1 MRRTSSGKALAI
13 GLVLAIAIS
22 TPAAAADAPVVVEGL
37 VPDEATRA
45 GILQRVRAIY
55 GDARVMDRME
65 VGAVTAP
72 ANWSRYVTQV
82 VTEDLRQVSA
92 GELRVDG
99 SAVHVSGKVADK
111 ERLARVQA
119 HVKAAFNPTYDIH
132 DELTVDDT
140 GERQDVLNRA
150 LARRTVQFESGSAI
164 LTAEGQRVLD
174 DMATAIVRVGVP
186 QLDIVGHTDIA
197 GDRQNNI
204 LLSVQRADA
213 VKAYLSERGIEA
225 QRMIVSGRGPD
236 LPVADN
242 ATSAGR
248 AQNRRIEFVI
258 RRS

>member
-1 MRRTSSGKALAI
+1 MRRTSLGRAVVLCLAVATSGHSMA
-13 GLVLAIAIS
+13 S
-22 TPAAAADAPVVVEGL
+22 DSPVVVEGL
-37 VPDEATRA
+37 VPDEASRA
-45 GILQRVRAIY
+45 GILQRLRAVY

-72 ANWSRYVTQV
+72 ANWSRYVTQAIA
-82 VTEDLRQVSA
+82 EDLKQISA
-92 GELRVDG
+92 GQLRVDG
-99 SAVHVSGKVADK
+99 SAVHLSGKVADK
-111 ERLARVQA
+111 ERLARVQS
-119 HVKAAFNPTYDIH
+119 HVKAAFNATYEIH

-140 GERQDVLNRA
+140 GERQGVLDHA

-164 LTAEGQRVLD
+164 LTVAGRGVLD
-174 DMATAIVRVGVP
+174 DMAAAIVRVGVP
-186 QLDIVGHTDIA
+186 QLDIVGHTDSA

-213 VKAYLSERGIEA
+213 VKAYLSELGIEA
-225 QRMIVSGRGPD
+225 HRMSVSGRGPD

>member
-1 MRRTSSGKALAI
+1 MASDS
-13 GLVLAIAIS
+13 
-22 TPAAAADAPVVVEGL
+22 PVVVEGL
-37 VPDEATRA
+37 VPDDITRA
-45 GILQRVRAIY
+45 GILQRLHAIY

-82 VTEDLRQVSA
+82 LTEDLKQVSA
-92 GELRVDG
+92 GELRIDG
-99 SAVHVSGKVADK
+99 SAVHLSGKVTDK
-111 ERLARVQA
+111 DQLARVQT
-119 HVKAAFNPTYDIH
+119 HMKAAFNPTYEIH
-132 DELTVDDT
+132 DDLTVDDT
-140 GERQDVLNRA
+140 SERQDVLNRA
-150 LARRTVQFESGSAI
+150 LASRTVQFESGSAI
-164 LTAEGQRVLD
+164 LTGEGRGVLD
-174 DMATAIVRVGVP
+174 DMATAIVRVGIP
-186 QLDIVGHTDIA
+186 QLDIVGHTDSA
-197 GDRQNNI
+197 GDRKNNI

>member
-1 MRRTSSGKALAI
+1 MAI
-13 GLVLAIAIS
+13 GLALVS
-22 TPAAAADAPVVVEGL
+22 SNAAAVDAPVVVEGL

-45 GILQRVRAIY
+45 GILQRLRAIY

-82 VTEDLRQVSA
+82 LTEDLKQVSA

-99 SAVHVSGKVADK
+99 SAVHLRGKVPDK
-111 ERLARVQA
+111 DRLGGLQA
-119 HVKAAFNPTYDIH
+119 HVKAAFNPTYEIH

-140 GERQDVLNRA
+140 GERQDVLDRA
-150 LARRTVQFESGSAI
+150 LASRTVQFESGSAI
-164 LTAEGQRVLD
+164 LTVAGRGVLD
-174 DMATAIVRVGVP
+174 DMAAAIMRVGVP
-186 QLDIVGHTDIA
+186 QLDIVGHTDSA

-213 VKAYLSERGIEA
+213 VKAYLNQRGIEA

-248 AQNRRIEFVI
+248 ARNRRIEFII

>member
-1 MRRTSSGKALAI
+1 MRRTSVGR
-13 GLVLAIAIS
+13 
-22 TPAAAADAPVVVEGL
+22 AAALCLAVATSGHSMASDSPVVVEGL

-45 GILQRVRAIY
+45 GIVQRLRAIY

-82 VTEDLRQVSA
+82 ITEDLKQVSA

-99 SAVHVSGKVADK
+99 SAVHLSGKVADK
-111 ERLARVQA
+111 ERLARIQS
-119 HVKAAFNPTYDIH
+119 HVKAAFNPTYELH

-140 GERQDVLNRA
+140 GERQEVLNRA
-150 LARRTVQFESGSAI
+150 LASRTVQFESGSAI
-164 LTAEGQRVLD
+164 LTATGRRLLD
-174 DMATAIVRVGVP
+174 DMASAIVRVGVP
-186 QLDIVGHTDIA
+186 HLDIVGHTDSA

-236 LPVADN
+236 LPLEDN

-258 RRS
+258 RR

>member
-1 MRRTSSGKALAI
+1 
-13 GLVLAIAIS
+13 
-22 TPAAAADAPVVVEGL
+22 
-37 VPDEATRA
+37 
-45 GILQRVRAIY
+45 
-55 GDARVMDRME
+55 MDRME

-82 VTEDLRQVSA
+82 LTEDFKQVSA

-99 SAVHVSGKVADK
+99 SAVHLSGKVADK
-111 ERLARVQA
+111 DRLERLQA
-119 HVKAAFNPTYDIH
+119 HVKAAFNPTYEIH
-132 DELTVDDT
+132 DELTIDDT

-150 LARRTVQFESGSAI
+150 LASRTVQFESGSAI
-164 LTAEGQRVLD
+164 LTVAGQGVLD
-174 DMATAIVRVGVP
+174 DMAAAIIRVGVP
-186 QLDIVGHTDIA
+186 QLDIVGHTDSA

-213 VKAYLSERGIEA
+213 VKAYLNQRGIEA

-248 AQNRRIEFVI
+248 AQNRRIEFII